1 MSYSNQENNN
11 KNTENHIKISEV
23 RHRTASPEKN
33 TVRNTFLSSRRVILC
48 IVLVVIIVVMLIFS
62 IVSNLNK
69 AAKKSS
75 DASDDGRNDT
85 SKQME
90 ETSSEKSGEETTAE
104 QETEPQLTL
113 QPEAE
118 DSEITRLVSAFYQ
131 AYLISGDINEVSNY
145 IDSSSNFNVNKLSI
159 NKKYIETFSDIQC
172 YKSDL
177 DTVDKNYAVVIVT
190 YKIKLY
196 NYDEM
201 LPSIDILF
209 LVDGD
214 AGYRVH
220 NLTVADEFERQKVE
234 NDQNFQILAK
244 NAAEELN
251 GLLEANG
258 ELNEVYNL
266 YLHPD
271 TPGQAE

>member
-1 MSYSNQENNN
+1 MSYLNQENNN
-11 KNTENHIKISEV
+11 ENKENDIKISEV
-23 RHRTASPEKN
+23 RHRTASSEKN
-33 TVRNTFLSSRRVILC
+33 IVKNAFGNNRRVILC
-48 IVLVVIIVVMLIFS
+48 IALVTIIVIMLIFS

-69 AAKKSS
+69 AVKKSP
-75 DASDDGRNDT
+75 DDGKNDT
-85 SKQME
+85 IAQTE
-90 ETSSEKSGEETTAE
+90 ETSSEENAEETSEE
-104 QETEPQLTL
+104 QPTEPQFTL
-113 QPEAE
+113 KPETE
-118 DSEITRLVSAFYQ
+118 DSEIARLVSAFYQ

-214 AGYRVH
+214 SGYRVH

-251 GLLEANG
+251 ALLAANS

-266 YLHPD
+266 YLHPE
-271 TPGQAE
+271 TSAQGE

>member
-1 MSYSNQENNN
+1 MSYLNHENNN
-11 KNTENHIKISEV
+11 ENKENDIKISEI
-23 RHRTASPEKN
+23 RHRAASSEKN
-33 TVRNTFLSSRRVILC
+33 IVRNAFGNSRRMILC
-48 IVLVVIIVVMLIFS
+48 IVLVVVIVVMLIFS
-62 IVSNLNK
+62 IVNNLSK

-75 DASDDGRNDT
+75 DDGKNDT
-85 SKQME
+85 LAQPE
-90 ETSSEKSGEETTAE
+90 ETSTQESEEETSEE
-104 QETEPQLTL
+104 QSTEPQLTL
-113 QPEAE
+113 SPETE
-118 DSEITRLVSAFYQ
+118 DSEIARLISAFYQ
-131 AYLISGDINEVSNY
+131 AYLISGDINEVNNY

-177 DTVDKNYAVVIVT
+177 DTIDKNYTVVIAT

-196 NYDEM
+196 NYTEM

-251 GLLEANG
+251 GLLAANG

-266 YLHPD
+266 YLHPEAS
-271 TPGQAE
+271 GQGE

>member
-1 MSYSNQENNN
+1 MSYLNQENNN
-11 KNTENHIKISEV
+11 ENKENDIKISEV
-23 RHRTASPEKN
+23 RHKTAYSEKN
-33 TVRNTFLSSRRVILC
+33 IVKNAFGNNRRVILC
-48 IVLVVIIVVMLIFS
+48 IALVTIIVVMLIFS

-69 AAKKSS
+69 AAKDSPE
-75 DASDDGRNDT
+75 DGKNDT
-85 SKQME
+85 LAHTEQ
-90 ETSSEKSGEETTAE
+90 TSSEENTEGTAE
-104 QETEPQLTL
+104 EQSTEPQLTL
-113 QPEAE
+113 KPETE
-118 DSEITRLVSAFYQ
+118 DSEIARLISAFYQ
-131 AYLISGDINEVSNY
+131 AYLISGDINEVNNY

-190 YKIKLY
+190 YKVKLY

-251 GLLEANG
+251 GLLAANS
-258 ELNEVYNL
+258 ELNDVYNL
-266 YLHPD
+266 YLHPEAS
-271 TPGQAE
+271 GQE

>member
-1 MSYSNQENNN
+1 MSYLNQENNN
-11 KNTENHIKISEV
+11 ENKENDIKISEV
-23 RHRTASPEKN
+23 RHRTASSEKN
-33 TVRNTFLSSRRVILC
+33 IVKNAFGNNRRVILC
-48 IVLVVIIVVMLIFS
+48 IALVTIIVIMLIFS

-69 AAKKSS
+69 AVKKSP
-75 DASDDGRNDT
+75 DDGKNDT
-85 SKQME
+85 IAQTE
-90 ETSSEKSGEETTAE
+90 ETSSEENAEETSEE
-104 QETEPQLTL
+104 QPTEPQFTL
-113 QPEAE
+113 KPETE
-118 DSEITRLVSAFYQ
+118 DSEIARLVSAFYQ

-251 GLLEANG
+251 ALLAANS

-266 YLHPD
+266 YLHPE
-271 TPGQAE
+271 TSAQGE

>member
-1 MSYSNQENNN
+1 MSYSSQKNNN
-11 KNTENHIKISEV
+11 ENTENNIKIGEV
-23 RHRTASPEKN
+23 KHRTASSEKN
-33 TVRNTFLSSRRVILC
+33 IVTNGFSNNRRMILC
-48 IVLVVIIVVMLIFS
+48 IVAVTIIIVMLIAG
-62 IVSNLNK
+62 IVSNLGK

-75 DASDDGRNDT
+75 DDGKNDT
-85 SKQME
+85 SAHTE
-90 ETSSEKSGEETTAE
+90 ETSSEESEAETTTE

-118 DSEITRLVSAFYQ
+118 DSEIARLISAFYQ
-131 AYLISGDINEVSNY
+131 AYLISGDINEVSGY
-145 IDSSSNFNVNKLSI
+145 IDSASNFNVNKLSI

-177 DTVDKNYAVVIVT
+177 DTVDKNYAIVIVT

-196 NYDEM
+196 NYAEL

-251 GLLEANG
+251 GLLAANAD
-258 ELNEVYNL
+258 LNEVYNL
-266 YLHPD
+266 YLHPEASAQ
-271 TPGQAE
+271 TE